1 VNRKQ
6 ILHLSRLQAALQ
18 FAPQISTLKHQAGQ
32 SNAALATGI
41 AAQAAAARAIADS
54 AHAARRPMKRTFDQE
69 LHSNASVNKG
79 VAADLASLGPGA
91 DRFRGAADREAA
103 LATENTTSART
114 HAEQGLSNLATNAAK
129 GRAFAVLNLLSQ
141 HNQDISGI
149 NQKIN
154 ELQGQKGAAA
164 TKGFLSLLNQEE
176 SHATARGSLRER
188 TRHDKAMEQNA
199 ASKGGGKGS
208 YSSKHGGFSQA
219 EVLSATSKA
228 KDGIREAQKWL
239 ERGTPEGLLST
250 GGKVPHNQPIL
261 DPATGKPQV
270 DSQGQVK
277 VQRLTITVPK
287 IPAILIRA
295 AKELR
300 SIGRLSPGTVHELR
314 TRAVSVPKP
323 WLPHADVGVVG
334 RPPGQ
339 RPT

>member
-103 LATENTTSART
+103 LATENTTSGRT

-149 NQKIN
+149 NQKIG

-164 TKGFLSLLNQEE
+164 TKGFLDLL
-176 SHATARGSLRER
+176 
-188 TRHDKAMEQNA
+188 
-199 ASKGGGKGS
+199 
-208 YSSKHGGFSQA
+208 
-219 EVLSATSKA
+219 
-228 KDGIREAQKWL
+228 
-239 ERGTPEGLLST
+239 
-250 GGKVPHNQPIL
+250 
-261 DPATGKPQV
+261 
-270 DSQGQVK
+270 
-277 VQRLTITVPK
+277 QR
-287 IPAILIRA
+287 R
-295 AKELR
+295 
-300 SIGRLSPGTVHELR
+300 
-314 TRAVSVPKP
+314 
-323 WLPHADVGVVG
+323 
-334 RPPGQ
+334 
-339 RPT
+339 RPTRSPAAT